1 MIETNESIIEGGD
14 CPSIYHSARYGSFS
28 YKFDGLAPG
37 DYFLDLHFAE
47 ILYTFG
53 PKGISTF
60 DVLVQDEKANR
71 LTCKRS

>member
-1 MIETNESIIEGGD
+1 MIETYESIIEGGD
-14 CPSIYHSARYGSFS
+14 CPFIYCSARYGNFC

-60 DVLVQDEKANR
+60 DVLVQDEKANI
-71 LTCKRS
+71 LTC